1 MDKQKDSGMKI
12 KEDWEILQFDP
23 NKIIA
28 RQRELGK
35 ELIEKQA
42 LYEELTDLKKSMK
55 DEQASVFLN
64 GGKGLG
70 ESEMR
75 ANASNEFKSLH
86 TFPLVNGRHLS
97 QILGYN
103 ATSMLTAIENNIKD
117 LRPKYPF
124 IRSILLK
131 LEKCLFLER
140 NILAGLINKETN
152 TFKKVKNNYIV
163 RKFDSLNSWQ
173 GGVLYFLFLILMLF
187 LINRYFI
194 SNISIIEI
202 QIIEEKVN
210 EK

>member
-1 MDKQKDSGMKI
+1 MQMDLQKDSGMKI

-75 ANASNEFKSLH
+75 ANASNEFKSFLAE
-86 TFPLVNGRHLS
+86 LS
-97 QILGYN
+97 KARKEYLEAKMMYDSFINWTRLLQSRGAN
-103 ATSMLTAIENNIKD
+103 
-117 LRPKYPF
+117 LRA
-124 IRSILLK
+124 
-131 LEKCLFLER
+131 EM
-140 NILAGLINKETN
+140 NMTG
-152 TFKKVKNNYIV
+152 
-163 RKFDSLNSWQ
+163 SL
-173 GGVLYFLFLILMLF
+173 
-187 LINRYFI
+187 
-194 SNISIIEI
+194 
-202 QIIEEKVN
+202 
-210 EK
+210 

>member
-1 MDKQKDSGMKI
+1 MDLQKDSGMKI

-75 ANASNEFKSLH
+75 ANASNEFKSFLAE
-86 TFPLVNGRHLS
+86 LS
-97 QILGYN
+97 KARKEYLEAKMMYDSFVQ
-103 ATSMLTAIENNIKD
+103 
-117 LRPKYPF
+117 
-124 IRSILLK
+124 K
-131 LEKCLFLER
+131 L
-140 NILAGLINKETN
+140 
-152 TFKKVKNNYIV
+152 
-163 RKFDSLNSWQ
+163 
-173 GGVLYFLFLILMLF
+173 
-187 LINRYFI
+187 
-194 SNISIIEI
+194 
-202 QIIEEKVN
+202 
-210 EK
+210 

>member
-1 MDKQKDSGMKI
+1 MKLFNYSFFE
-12 KEDWEILQFDP
+12 K
-23 NKIIA
+23 NN
-28 RQRELGK
+28 R
-35 ELIEKQA
+35 IEKKEIDNTNFDQYSEIA
-42 LYEELTDLKKSMK
+42 KLVKEARIKNNF
-55 DEQASVFLN
+55 SVEKLSAISKIPESSLN
-64 GGKGLG
+64 
-70 ESEMR
+70 
-75 ANASNEFKSLH
+75 
-86 TFPLVNGRHLS
+86 
-97 QILGYN
+97 
-103 ATSMLTAIENNIKD
+103 AIENNIKD

-194 SNISIIEI
+194 SNISIIEL
-202 QIIEEKVN
+202 QIIEEKVD
-210 EK
+210 EKSI